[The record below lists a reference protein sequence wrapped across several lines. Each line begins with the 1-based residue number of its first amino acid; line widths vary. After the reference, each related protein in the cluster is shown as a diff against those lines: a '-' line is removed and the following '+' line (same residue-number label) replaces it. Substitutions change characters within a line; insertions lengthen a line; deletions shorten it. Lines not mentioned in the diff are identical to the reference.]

1 VSLKVLTEM
10 SHRYGTEKYVLAG
23 GGNTSFKDKTTL
35 YVKGSGTSLINIKP
49 EGFVAMDLTRL
60 AQMLQKDY
68 PKDDAAR
75 EAAALVDL
83 MAARQPGEEHKR
95 PSVEALLHGIFPQ
108 AYVLH
113 VHPAL
118 INGLTCG
125 SDGEKLCREIFGGKA
140 AWVPPTKPGYILAL
154 TCRHA
159 FEDHQAKTGSFPQI
173 ALLQNHGVFFAA
185 DTLEEIDKIVD
196 EVMSVLEK
204 RLKRTPEPVAPR
216 CCAPGFHADLASRI
230 APVLRMLYSEDGMST
245 VIFCANRL
253 SDEFVAS
260 HETIKPLMKP
270 FTPDHIVYYK
280 DAPLFVEH
288 SDDMKGD
295 DIKAAFDAYRK
306 EKGYL
311 PKIVAVKGLGFFSLG
326 KSIRE
331 SNNARLLFLDAMTTA
346 LYAESFGGVN
356 PMSDEHTHFILNWE
370 AEHYRQKAAA
380 GASQAGRLAGK
391 IALVTGGAQG
401 IGAGIAQELAA
412 EGAYVVV
419 ADLNLKGAEAH
430 AEELN
435 RTYGPDKAVAVRV
448 DVSDEQSV
456 KAMVNVAVLAF
467 GGLDILVSNAGV
479 LFAGSLEDMTQEHFD
494 LVTKVNYTGY
504 FLCVKHA
511 CVPMKIQREYS
522 PGYTADIIEVNSKSG
537 LSGSNKNFA
546 YAGSKFGGI
555 GLTQSFALEL
565 VEHGIKVNAVCPG
578 NMLDGPLWSDPE
590 RGLFRQY
597 LETGKVPGAKT
608 LTDVRAF
615 YESKVPMKRGCT
627 VKDLAKAILY
637 AVEQQYETGQAIPVT
652 GGQIMK

>member
-1 VSLKVLTEM
+1 MQVSLSALTEM
-10 SHRYGTEKYVLAG
+10 SRHYGTENYVIAG

-35 YVKGSGTSLINIKP
+35 YVKGSGTSLIDIKP
-49 EGFVAMDLTRL
+49 EEFVAMDLARL
-60 AQMLQKDY
+60 AKMLHKDY
-68 PKDDAAR
+68 PKEDAAR
-75 EAAALVDL
+75 EAAALMDM

-118 INGLTCG
+118 VNGLTCAV
-125 SDGEKLCREIFGGKA
+125 DGERLCQEIFGGKA
-140 AWVPPTKPGYILAL
+140 VWVPLTKPGYILAL
-154 TCRHA
+154 TCKA
-159 FEDHQAKTGSFPQI
+159 TFENFKAKTGAFPQI
-173 ALLQNHGVFFAA
+173 ALLQNHGIFVAA
-185 DTLEEIDKIVD
+185 DTVEKIDKIMD
-196 EVMSVLEK
+196 EIMPALEK
-204 RLKRTPEPVAPR
+204 RLKRKANTTNSNFDAD
-216 CCAPGFHADLASRI
+216 CACRI
-230 APVLRMLYSEDGMST
+230 APVLRMLYSEEGMST
-245 VIFCANRL
+245 VIFCANLL

-260 HETIKPLMKP
+260 HKAMEPLMKP

-280 DAPLFVEH
+280 DAPLFVER
-288 SDDMKGD
+288 SDDMR
-295 DIKAAFDAYRK
+295 AAFEDYRK
-306 EKGYL
+306 TKGYL

-331 SNNARLLFLDAMTTA
+331 SNNARMLFLDAMKIA
-346 LYAESFGGVN
+346 LYAESFGGGY
-356 PMSDEHTHFILNWE
+356 PMSDEHTQFILNWE
-370 AEHYRQKAAA
+370 AENYRQRTAV
-380 GASQAGRLAGK
+380 GATKSGRLVGK

-401 IGAGIAQELAA
+401 IGAGIAHELAA

-419 ADLNLKGAEAH
+419 ADLNVDGAKVH
-430 AEELN
+430 TEELN
-435 RTYGPDKAVAVRV
+435 RTFGPNKAVAVRA

-456 KAMVNVAVLAF
+456 KTMVNAAVLAF

-479 LFAGSLEDMTQEHFD
+479 LFAGGLEDMTREHFD

-504 FLCVKHA
+504 FLCVKYA
-511 CVPMKIQREYS
+511 CVPMKIQRECS
-522 PGYTADIIEVNSKSG
+522 PGYTADIIEINSKSG

-578 NMLDGPLWSDPE
+578 NLLDGPLWSDPE
-590 RGLFRQY
+590 KGLFRQY
-597 LETGKVPGAKT
+597 LETGKVSGAKT
-608 LTDVRAF
+608 VADVRAF

-627 VKDLAKAILY
+627 VKDMARAIFY